1 VDAPAAIKASRKGVG
16 SRVKLS
22 LGHTLSKQDGD
33 SLIIEGQ
40 VKTVTD
46 GLFKMSAGLEGAEMN
61 FGLTVVL
68 AIGSLRVAVRSV
80 SGLEWDTG
88 QFTSVGL
95 DLSLPNLVFVKSP
108 SHFRAT
114 FSRYADQILSAD
126 TPGPTRVNIKKVN
139 YKKLRRPIHPLDTV
153 GKTNIR

>member
-1 VDAPAAIKASRKGVG
+1 
-16 SRVKLS
+16 
-22 LGHTLSKQDGD
+22 
-33 SLIIEGQ
+33 
-40 VKTVTD
+40 
-46 GLFKMSAGLEGAEMN
+46 MSAGLEGAEMN

-108 SHFRAT
+108 
-114 FSRYADQILSAD
+114 
-126 TPGPTRVNIKKVN
+126 
-139 YKKLRRPIHPLDTV
+139 
-153 GKTNIR
+153 